1 VATLRAIFGF
11 GGIEDM
17 GEAARHAAAL
27 GLDRTSPQAPLVKLG
42 LGMSWYFSGNVVQ
55 ARRVL
60 EGGLRLTDGGHPI
73 VRIGMLSFQ
82 SFAATDEGLPEEAES
97 LAREAKALVERFRLQ
112 GIPQAT
118 MAPIALGRALAG
130 DGKLEEAKEELE
142 SAYSARRRLPGLSP
156 WPTLVGLLALAP
168 VRAAR
173 GDRAGARMVLAEA
186 RGILDDN
193 PDAGMFPELLERE
206 ERKLRRIKRRDG
218 SLNGELTQRELDVL
232 RLLVGELSTRQMA
245 QNLYVAPSTVRTQVK
260 SIYRKLGVSS
270 RKDAVEE
277 AHVRGLI

>member
-1 VATLRAIFGF
+1 
-11 GGIEDM
+11 M
-17 GEAARHAAAL
+17 
-27 GLDRTSPQAPLVKLG
+27 
-42 LGMSWYFSGNVVQ
+42 Q
-55 ARRVL
+55 ARR
-60 EGGLRLTDGGHPI
+60 GARRGLLDSPMAVSAICADRHCSL
-73 VRIGMLSFQ
+73 FQ

-112 GIPQAT
+112 GISQAT
-118 MAPIALGRALAG
+118 LAPIALGRALAG
-130 DGKLEEAKEELE
+130 DGKLEEAQKELE

-173 GDRAGARMVLAEA
+173 GDRAGARAVLAEA

-218 SLNGELTQRELDVL
+218 SLDGELTQRELDVL

>member
-1 VATLRAIFGF
+1 MISLYCSSVPK
-11 GGIEDM
+11 GGRW
-17 GEAARHAAAL
+17 GS
-27 GLDRTSPQAPLVKLG
+27 TWPPSPYRIRRISTPLG

-82 SFAATDEGLPEEAES
+82 SFAATDEGHPEEAES
-97 LAREAKALVERFRLQ
+97 LAREAKALVDRFRLQ
-112 GIPQAT
+112 RIPQAT
-118 MAPIALGRALAG
+118 LAPIALGRALAG
-130 DGKLEEAKEELE
+130 DGKLEEAQEELE

-168 VRAAR
+168 VRAAL
-173 GDRAGARMVLAEA
+173 GDRAGARTVLAEA

-193 PDAGMFPELLERE
+193 PDAGMFPERLERE

-218 SLNGELTQRELDVL
+218 SLNGELTL
-232 RLLVGELSTRQMA
+232 RW
-245 QNLYVAPSTVRTQVK
+245 
-260 SIYRKLGVSS
+260 
-270 RKDAVEE
+270 
-277 AHVRGLI
+277 